1 MTYKI
6 RLGLVIVSLLLM
18 IVVIKILK
26 KGRIPIKYSLIWILS
41 SIIIFL
47 VSLIPSLFEWISRLF
62 GFVTMANMVCW
73 NFYLCFTYDNNF
85 FNSDD
90 CRSKEKNYYVN
101 PRNLTFKT

>member
-1 MTYKI
+1 MTFNL

-62 GFVTMANMVCW
+62 GFVTMANMVVGI
-73 NFYLCFTYDNNF
+73 FI